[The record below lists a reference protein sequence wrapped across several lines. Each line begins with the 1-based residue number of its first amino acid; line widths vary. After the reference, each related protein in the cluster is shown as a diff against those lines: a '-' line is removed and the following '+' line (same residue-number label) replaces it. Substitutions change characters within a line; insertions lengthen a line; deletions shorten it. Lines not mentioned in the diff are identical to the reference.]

1 MGFGYPPARVVSR
14 GWGLGSETPMG
25 YVIAAILVVLIVGA
39 VVTFMVMQSAKRS
52 NVSDADD
59 PGREG
64 SAGMLGSDSGSPV
77 GDTREHAGEQSSEG
91 ATVGA
96 QDADRHGGTGG
107 PQGGYAGSGETGSDP
122 EPDDPRVARPVVGGE
137 AEGERRTT
145 D

>member
-1 MGFGYPPARVVSR
+1 
-14 GWGLGSETPMG
+14 MG

-39 VVTFMVMQSAKRS
+39 FIMFLVTQSAKRS

-64 SAGMLGSDSGSPV
+64 SPGMLGSDPGSPV

-91 ATVGA
+91 ATVGN
-96 QDADRHGGTGG
+96 QDADRHGGTGE
-107 PQGGYAGSGETGSDP
+107 PQGGYEGGGETGRDP

-137 AEGERRTT
+137 AEGERRTAE
-145 D
+145 

>member
-1 MGFGYPPARVVSR
+1 MA
-14 GWGLGSETPMG
+14 
-25 YVIAAILVVLIVGA
+25 YVIVAILVVLIVGGFA
-39 VVTFMVMQSAKRS
+39 MFMVTNAAKRS

-64 SAGMLGSDSGSPV
+64 SPGMLGSDPGSPV

-107 PQGGYAGSGETGSDP
+107 PQRGYAGSGETGRDP

-137 AEGERRTT
+137 AEGERRTGE
-145 D
+145 